1 LEKDF
6 LLTRYGLLF
15 SSIKRLTYFEEE
27 IQIVLDTDLPKFA
40 ELNLRH
46 QIFDSLK
53 YRYKVHF
60 LNKNSAPQA
69 DVILTTVATPM
80 MVERYNREKVLHIGA
95 EPSARD
101 FYNIGNIVVE
111 AISTK

>member
-1 LEKDF
+1 
-6 LLTRYGLLF
+6 
-15 SSIKRLTYFEEE
+15 
-27 IQIVLDTDLPKFA
+27 
-40 ELNLRH
+40 
-46 QIFDSLK
+46 
-53 YRYKVHF
+53 HF

-101 FYNIGNIVVE
+101 FYNIVNIVVE